1 MQDLFGDTIIDNDI
15 ESDENENTKITIF
28 DIIKNLVT
36 SKKDIYN
43 SLIKENEN
51 LYVFSVINKYVS
63 LFSATNALYA
73 NELNS
78 RYSMPTYMQYQY
90 YLNALPKL
98 NNTFIKYIKHDT
110 SNNDKINAIKKYY
123 NCNTKIAKMYIK
135 NLSSDEINYI
145 ISITSNYGND

>member
-1 MQDLFGDTIIDNDI
+1 MQDLFGDEISEDI
-15 ESDENENTKITIF
+15 ESTEQENTKITIF
-28 DIIKNLVT
+28 DIIKNLV
-36 SKKDIYN
+36 SYKKDIYD

-110 SNNDKINAIKKYY
+110 SDNDKINAIKNYY
-123 NCNTKIAKMYIK
+123 KCNTKIAKMYLK
-135 NLSSDEINYI
+135 NLTKDELNYL
-145 ISITSNYGND
+145 ISITENYGNN